1 MADLANNP
9 VTRLIRRAP
18 AARRV
23 ANPVLAQYL
32 EDLAKADRL
41 AAQWDASAAAAAR
54 LRPGSLDDGLI
65 PPPRGP
71 LDPADLGAAIESA
84 MPQRGYEVPFADQ
97 LLANDRTRA
106 LVGSRLDRLTP
117 EQQASSLPF
126 VGRQAEW
133 DARMASRQQ
142 RESTMDL
149 PTRMGLAGMA
159 ATLGTAGY
167 MKTAEDARR
176 AEEEAAAELAAE
188 ELLRQQMAEAIE
200 TDGNFSMPM
209 SIDIGDEPLIDVSGV
224 SPEMEEGDY
233 SYMGLPLADIADLM
247 QEDQQVVLGPA
258 EPDVQAYSPP
268 VAVEEAPLPGPKA
281 RSIQALMRAGIAE
294 PRARDIIL
302 KGYSMSPDEYR
313 AVTGG
318 RR

>member
-1 MADLANNP
+1 MSDPVNNP

-41 AAQWDASAAAAAR
+41 AAQWDASAAAAAK
-54 LRPGSLDDGLI
+54 LRPGVIDDGPL

-71 LDPADLGAAIESA
+71 LEPSDFGAAIDAA
-84 MPQRGYEVPFADQ
+84 MPQRTYEVPFADE
-97 LLANDRTRA
+97 LLRNDRTRS

-117 EQQASSLPF
+117 EQQAASLPF
-126 VGRQAEW
+126 VGRQAEI
-133 DARMASRQQ
+133 DARMARQQ
-142 RESTMDL
+142 AMESDMDL
-149 PTRMGLAGMA
+149 PTRAGLVGIAAG
-159 ATLGTAGY
+159 LGTAGY
-167 MKTAEDARR
+167 MKLAEDASR
-176 AEEEAAAELAAE
+176 AQEAEAKAAEAAELRK
-188 ELLRQQMAEAIE
+188 RQVAEAIE
-200 TDGNFSMPM
+200 ADGNFSMPM
-209 SIDIGDEPLIDVSGV
+209 SIDIGEEPLIDTSGI
-224 SPEMEEGDY
+224 SPEADELDY
-233 SYMGLPLADIADLM
+233 SYLGLPQADIPDLM
-247 QEDQQVVLGPA
+247 QEDTPVEFGPA
-258 EPDVQAYSPP
+258 EPSVEAYSPP
-268 VAVEEAPLPGPKA
+268 VVLEQERLPGPKA

-313 AVTGG
+313 TVTGG